1 MERLDPK
8 KGDPLIDRGRRTTID
23 GFSDDHGTKLYN
35 GNWVYISEFEKG
47 ADGVW
52 RRPEPHG
59 LTGLVD
65 LERPVDE
72 SGQSDL
78 EEAALLL
85 YGESDRLMRNP
96 GTAALLSDVF
106 KSLSR
111 VGRMNLDLLNRVGGP
126 ETVRLARHII
136 RQAGLTDQGT
146 SDRAGEV

>member
-1 MERLDPK
+1 MDRPEPT

-23 GFSDDHGTKLYN
+23 GFSDDHGTKLYS
-35 GNWVYISEFEKG
+35 GNWVCISEFEKG
-47 ADGVW
+47 DDGVW

-65 LERPVDE
+65 LERPVGE

-78 EEAALLL
+78 EKAALLL
-85 YGESDRLMRNP
+85 CGESDRLMRDP

-136 RQAGLTDQGT
+136 RQAGLTNQGA
-146 SDRAGEV
+146 SEGAGEA